1 VVQASFYLYS
11 LAMADPIESLDINV
25 AGDAGRARETVAS
38 ALEARG
44 FKVVW
49 TDAWNGTATKGSK
62 TKQAILGALATY
74 FEVWINV
81 FAADGSAV
89 IHLSRPSTGISGGL
103 AGRARAKKQFASLGA
118 ELSGVFQANGVL
130 LPPPAQ

>member
-1 VVQASFYLYS
+1 
-11 LAMADPIESLDINV
+11 MADPIESVDINV
-25 AGDAGRARETVAS
+25 AGDAARARETVAA

-44 FKVVW
+44 FKVTW
-49 TDAWNGTATKGSK
+49 TDPWNGTATKGSK

-81 FAADGSAV
+81 FAANESAV

-103 AGRARAKKQFASLGA
+103 AGRARAKKQFASLAA

-130 LPPPAQ
+130 LPPPVH